1 MSVASIILLLLIPSA
16 AGVFAGY
23 ATGGRLARLT
33 EIRFRASWLLLLAA
47 LFQAAQYY
55 ARPVRNL
62 LEHRLGLPTLALVFA
77 LVATWLVVNLLQW
90 PTAIRLAGAAIF
102 LGAALNGLVIL
113 VNGRMPYSPAA
124 AELAGIKPGLATPKN
139 MPAGSGTRLG
149 LLGDTF
155 PVSPLHEVFSP
166 GDAFIVL
173 GGSSLI
179 ALAMRGNR
187 RATSVLTAGGG
198 EQ

>member
-33 EIRFRASWLLLLAA
+33 EIRFHASWLLLLAA

-62 LEHRLGLPTLALVFA
+62 LEHRLGLPPLALVFA

>member
-62 LEHRLGLPTLALVFA
+62 LEHRLGLPPLALVFA

>member
-1 MSVASIILLLLIPSA
+1 VSVASIILLLLIPSA

-62 LEHRLGLPTLALVFA
+62 LEHRLGLPPLALVFA

>member
-1 MSVASIILLLLIPSA
+1 MSVASIVLLLLIPSA

-62 LEHRLGLPTLALVFA
+62 LEHRLGLPPLALVFA